1 MSIVM
6 IVRCLTIMISI
17 TTKFMIA
24 IIMAIKI
31 YVMMLM
37 TIIIIIIEDEK
48 SGVARWSVVG
58 CPPHEMLTNQY
69 HHD

>member
-24 IIMAIKI
+24 ITMASKI
-31 YVMMLM
+31 YVMMVIA
-37 TIIIIIIEDEK
+37 IIIIIIGDEK
-48 SGVARWSVVG
+48 SGVARWSVVS
-58 CPPHEMLTNQY
+58 
-69 HHD
+69 